1 MKTQYLIKASTIED
15 SMENWF
21 WTNMDSISGTVKIIN
36 PLNKKSVI
44 VFKRSIDEN
53 FINFYDS
60 KKTIKIKD
68 SKRPL
73 IIINEYYRFKLGIE
87 KNKEYELE
95 IKNAS
100 CFNKIFN
107 SNWEHPNPTISL
119 SYKIGLISFLLSI
132 TSIILGLVSFL
143 KY

>member
-21 WTNMDSISGTVKIIN
+21 WTNVDSIRGTVKIIN
-36 PLNKKSVI
+36 PSNKKSVI
-44 VFKRSIDEN
+44 LFKRTIDEN

-60 KKTIKIKD
+60 KKTIKIRE

-87 KNKEYELE
+87 KNKEYDLE
-95 IKNAS
+95 IKNVS
-100 CFNKIFN
+100 YFGKIFN

-119 SYKIGLISFLLSI
+119 SYKTTLISVLLSIVSILLGLISFL
-132 TSIILGLVSFL
+132 